1 MRTNGTN
8 ATFRQVI
15 TDLQSVA
22 AKATG
27 DNQAVLNGLVTEFD
41 HLAEWGGDN
50 SLTREEVLAGL
61 KALAEKSSVSD
72 SADVTAR
79 RKALAQVVAAAN
91 WNPPARPRWGLSMFA
106 SALASALAMAAENK
120 KSAHPDPV
128 ALAMAANYPRE
139 ITELIFAA
147 LS

>member
-8 ATFRQVI
+8 ATFREVMS
-15 TDLQSVA
+15 DLQAVA

-41 HLAEWGGDN
+41 HLAEWGGEN
-50 SLTREEVLAGL
+50 SLTREEILAGL
-61 KALAEKSSVSD
+61 KVLAEKSSATD
-72 SADVTAR
+72 SADTTAR

-120 KSAHPDPV
+120 KSAHPDPA

-139 ITELIFAA
+139 ITELISAA